1 MGSSGG
7 GKRPKEGKLSKSKV
21 DDAFILLREL
31 AESGLM
37 DIVPVSE
44 NLELAKI

>member
-1 MGSSGG
+1 MLRGLKKASY
-7 GKRPKEGKLSKSKV
+7 PKSKV

-31 AESGLM
+31 AELGLM